1 MARNQKDATYDHE
14 MLMKDA
20 GLVAA
25 SAAATVAT
33 VARVQDV
40 GNARVDARIIV
51 DITAAEAA
59 TGDELYTVEVQ
70 VSNSATFAN
79 TVFIAAAIRLG
90 AAATTFESAVTA
102 VGRREIAFTNEIN
115 GVVYRYVRIF
125 TRVVGTIAT
134 GVNYRAFAVVG
145 A

>member
-20 GLVAA
+20 GLVAV
-25 SAAATVAT
+25 SAAATVAS
-33 VARVQDV
+33 VARVQDM

-51 DITAAEAA
+51 DIIAAESA

-70 VSNSATFAN
+70 VSNSPTFAS

-90 AAATTFESAVTA
+90 AAGTTFESVATA
-102 VGRREIAFTNEIN
+102 IGRREIAFTNEIN
-115 GVVYRYVRIF
+115 GVVYRHVRLF

-134 GVNYRAFAVVG
+134 GVNYRAYAVVE